1 MTTIRE
7 SISRIR
13 NVFKLVTEDA
23 FLTDRFIYSLLL
35 KHSKALMKRDD
46 VVKSIMQ
53 VDTLFET
60 LPYVELVEVDRIEAG
75 CAGIKSG
82 CQIMRTE
89 KKLPE
94 LMTDSDGPI
103 FRTIASIDGQ
113 DIMQQCRSAVY
124 VSMSKSTSFK
134 YNQTKY
140 YWYKNGYLY
149 FPNIDWD
156 AVSIEGMFEDTIE
169 GFCNIDDKNCQKA
182 QDRTFTAPDYL
193 FTEIE
198 QLTQQELM
206 TLGKIPPDTGDD
218 SKNIMR

>member
-1 MTTIRE
+1 MTTIKE

-46 VVKSIMQ
+46 VIKSVMQ

-60 LPYVELVEVDRIEAG
+60 LPFVELVEVDRIEAG
-75 CAGIKSG
+75 CAGIQTG

-89 KKLPE
+89 KKLPA
-94 LMTDSDGPI
+94 LMTDADGPI
-103 FRTIASIDGQ
+103 FRTISSIDGQ

-134 YNQTKY
+134 YNRTKY

-169 GFCNIDDKNCQKA
+169 GFCNTEDNNCTKA